1 MPDTDPSELEQR
13 LHYNPGANPAIV
25 VAAPHHGY
33 QKGCDFYTKEF
44 ATILA
49 TQLEASLLVADSL
62 RPLVDL
68 NKEPSRA
75 ATPELQRLCL
85 TYQEHALADPVKLLL
100 EIHGHIHGHYG
111 LELSCG
117 FRLDPGNSID
127 QDTGNALRCL
137 ESSLSMEIERRWQS
151 WYPLPAPTI
160 GIFPDNQQVV
170 MKATQTFLFQKIRS
184 LQLQGR
190 RIFGLHIEVYR
201 DYKTSDQ
208 NSPLAACQQSLAE
221 ALAAGISESFSSA
234 LIKL

>member
-1 MPDTDPSELEQR
+1 MPDADPSELAQR
-13 LHYNPGANPAIV
+13 LHYYPGANPAIV

-33 QKGCDFYTKEF
+33 QRGCDYYTKEF

-68 NKEPSRA
+68 NKEPHRA

-85 TYQEHALADPVKLLL
+85 TYQEQALADPVKLFL
-100 EIHGHIHGHYG
+100 EVHGHIHGHYD

-117 FRLDPGNSID
+117 FMLDPAIPLD
-127 QDTGNALRCL
+127 QDLGDILACL
-137 ESSLSMEIERRWQS
+137 GTSLSREIDRRWKS
-151 WYPLPAPTI
+151 WFSLPAPTV
-160 GIFPDNQQVV
+160 GIFPCNQQVV
-170 MKATQTFLFQKIRS
+170 MKATQTFLFQRIRS

-201 DYKTSDQ
+201 DYKTGDQ
-208 NSPLAACQQSLAE
+208 SSPYAACQQSLAE
-221 ALAAGISESFSSA
+221 ALAAGISESFIPA
-234 LIKL
+234 LR